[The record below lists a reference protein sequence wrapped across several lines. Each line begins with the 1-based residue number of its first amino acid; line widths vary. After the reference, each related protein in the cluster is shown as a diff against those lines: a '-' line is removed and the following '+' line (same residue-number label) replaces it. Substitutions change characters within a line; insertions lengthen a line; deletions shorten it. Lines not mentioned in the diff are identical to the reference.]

1 MDRVDDTDMIDH
13 EKELQDTLDALT
25 GPAGEPRPGLLT
37 LTRRME
43 HEESDQFD
51 VDLTIM
57 DFLAYKATQLVFEWR
72 ASSDPHQSDL
82 PSALVTMTAGTWPPS
97 SHQCATRTV
106 ADADT
111 QNGGPF

>member
-1 MDRVDDTDMIDH
+1 MIDY
-13 EKELQDTLDALT
+13 EKELQDTLDAHR
-25 GPAGEPRPGLLT
+25 GSGGEPLAGLFT

-43 HEESDQFD
+43 QEESEQFD

-82 PSALVTMTAGTWPPS
+82 PSALVTMTAGMWRPS
-97 SHQCATRTV
+97 SHPCATLTV
-106 ADADT
+106 ADADL
-111 QNGGPF
+111 